1 MLIDT
6 RSFGFPLTDAIRRHV
21 EARVGSALAIAPRRV
36 LRVTVRLDDV
46 NAGRGGVDKRC
57 RVVVALRHDRT
68 FAAEALRE
76 NLYDAVDRAAR
87 KARVGVGRML
97 KRSAAR
103 ERRGPQCP
111 AGAPAL
117 T

>member
-6 RSFGFPLTDAIRRHV
+6 RCFGFPLTDAIRRHV
-21 EARVGSALAIAPRRV
+21 DARVESALSISSRHV

-46 NAGRGGVDKRC
+46 NAGRGGIDKRC

-68 FAAEALRE
+68 FAADAVRE
-76 NLYDAVDRAAR
+76 DLYDAVDRAAR
-87 KARVGVGRML
+87 KARVGVRRML
-97 KRSAAR
+97 KRSTAR
-103 ERRGPQCP
+103 ERRDPQRP

-117 T
+117 A

>member
-21 EARVGSALAIAPRRV
+21 EARVESALSISSRQV

-68 FAAEALRE
+68 FAADAVRE

-87 KARVGVGRML
+87 KARVGVRRAL
-97 KRSAAR
+97 KRSTAR
-103 ERRGPQCP
+103 ERQDLRRPFGSP
-111 AGAPAL
+111 AIA
-117 T
+117 